1 MNIRDHLDILFVTI
15 NFSEQIYYFLHMRNY
30 ISYSTFL
37 MANVIVDRYA
47 DHHDRYAGHH
57 DRYAGHHD

>member
-1 MNIRDHLDILFVTI
+1 
-15 NFSEQIYYFLHMRNY
+15 MRNY